1 MHLGMVAATHSARL
15 LVWFARWASVLIA
28 TLTAGCVAT
37 FPGHSTGIITF
48 ADTVSDFDV
57 VPPGWI
63 TPDGNARDAS
73 TVGTDGKALA
83 FVFPS
88 LLLDQKATE
97 VSNFSI
103 PDFLVGDSGF
113 RGGTFH
119 YAPAAEAQSA
129 IEIATVRSRNAIV
142 IDIDD
147 TSMSRILRLPLDR
160 FRRLQA
166 AYTAWLF
173 RHCSYS
179 AHCFSPTAGE
189 ALRGFWKN
197 GVLRE
202 ASFRQF
208 AARNLSPSRPV
219 KVTARHTTMFATR
232 ISPRQQLSVTWGNQ
246 NFYPDTSD
254 TGAAEAE
261 LAWSYSRTTSGGN
274 TRLPLFED
282 AKGMRLYPALN
293 CSSVDIKREKPDPT
307 PNATLPYPD
316 EPFRKLFPKW
326 FMPIY
331 NLFDLHNPYLLTAP
345 ERTNDEPATCSDEV
359 RKAPPNLFL
368 LTPAYYVK
376 PDNWK
381 GIGQF
386 ETEGGIGSSV
396 GKEEQFLLLTR
407 QFVILA
413 CDKDDQNTVADEW
426 LRMLDAA
433 AGKDRGHG
441 NCGPYLHGVFSA
453 KTFVELRNRFS
464 LDGRS
469 VEDGVLP
476 YTGIGH
482 AVGPSLG
489 ARLDGEV
496 GPNSKPLLQL
506 LRALPTA
513 ASPNPHRMLL
523 RFYTTM
529 SDVLNQAVVLE
540 GDDIH
545 AISVQEILR

>member
-1 MHLGMVAATHSARL
+1 MLAAPHGARL
-15 LVWFARWASVLIA
+15 IGWFARSASVLVAILS
-28 TLTAGCVAT
+28 TGCVAT
-37 FPGHSTGIITF
+37 FPRNSSGIVTF
-48 ADTVSDFDV
+48 LDTVSAFDV

-63 TPDGNARDAS
+63 TPDGNTGDAS

-88 LLLDQKATE
+88 LLLRQKATE
-97 VSNFSI
+97 VSKVSI
-103 PDFLVGDSGF
+103 PDFLGGDSEF

-119 YAPAAEAQSA
+119 YTPAEEAQST
-129 IEIATVRSRNAIV
+129 IEIATVRSSNAIV
-142 IDIDD
+142 IDIDGA
-147 TSMSRILRLPLDR
+147 SMSRILRLPLDG
-160 FRRLQA
+160 FRSLQA

-173 RHCSYS
+173 RQCCYLDD
-179 AHCFSPTAGE
+179 CFSPSAGE

-197 GVLRE
+197 EVLRE

-208 AARNLSPSRPV
+208 AARNLNPSGPV
-219 KVTARHTTMFATR
+219 TVTARGTTMYATQ

-274 TRLPLFED
+274 TRLQFLVD
-282 AKGMRLYPALN
+282 AERMRLYPALN

-307 PNATLPYPD
+307 PNATLPYPA
-316 EPFRKLFPKW
+316 EPFRKLFPNW

-331 NLFDLHNPYLLTAP
+331 NLFDLHNPYLLTAS
-345 ERTNDEPATCSDEV
+345 ERTDDDPATCGD
-359 RKAPPNLFL
+359 RARQAPRHLFL

-386 ETEGGIGSSV
+386 ETEGGIGSNV

-413 CDKDDQNTVADEW
+413 CDKADLDTVTDEW
-426 LRMLDAA
+426 HRMLDAA
-433 AGKDRGHG
+433 AGDDRGHG
-441 NCGPYLHGVFSA
+441 ACGQYLHGVFSA

-476 YTGIGH
+476 FTGIGH

-489 ARLDGEV
+489 ARLNAEV
-496 GPNSKPLLQL
+496 EPNSKPLLEL

-513 ASPNPHRMLL
+513 ASPNPHRVLL

-529 SDVLNQAVVLE
+529 SDVLDQAAVLE

-545 AISVQEILR
+545 ANSVREILR